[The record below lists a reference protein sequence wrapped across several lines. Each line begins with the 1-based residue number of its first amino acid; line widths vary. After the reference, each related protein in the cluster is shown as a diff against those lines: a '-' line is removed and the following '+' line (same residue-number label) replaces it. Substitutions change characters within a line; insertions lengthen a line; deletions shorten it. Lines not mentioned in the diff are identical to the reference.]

1 MKKKKLKN
9 VVVQGLGYVGSA
21 TLAAISTGKN
31 KNNTPLYNLI
41 GLDLIKNK
49 RINLLIKC
57 FFNTADKNYKLYQK
71 STKPNFLQLIINF
84 VEKCRHIIVNVPL
97 DIITKNKRPL

>member
-41 GLDLIKNK
+41 GLDLNTSEGRK
-49 RINLLIKC
+49 RINLINKGCFPLIQQIR
-57 FFNTADKNYKLYQK
+57 NSKLKK
-71 STKPNFLQLIINF
+71 SIKPRNFLQLITNY
-84 VEKCRHIIVNVPL
+84 L
-97 DIITKNKRPL
+97 